1 MIESRPIVCSR
12 PTPAHHQPNRYATY
26 MLAAPLSR
34 RLLAVLAIGI
44 YWAMLLVLT
53 HLPGEEREVRPRRI
67 PHLDKIA
74 HAAAFAGLA
83 VLACVTVAAFR
94 PVTPLIL
101 VGIACALALYAAV
114 DEFTQGWVR
123 HRTPDLRDWLA
134 DMLGMLAGIG
144 AFFLAW
150 RALGGSSAKSSLAR
164 TTTAPGAD

>member
-1 MIESRPIVCSR
+1 
-12 PTPAHHQPNRYATY
+12 
-26 MLAAPLSR
+26 MLAAPLQR

-53 HLPGEEREVRPRRI
+53 HLPGEEREVRPNRI

-83 VLACVTVAAFR
+83 VLACVAVAAFR
-94 PVTPLIL
+94 PLTLPIL

-123 HRTPDLRDWLA
+123 HRTPDFSDWLA

-144 AFFLAW
+144 AFLLAR
-150 RALGGSSAKSSLAR
+150 RALGGSSGK
-164 TTTAPGAD
+164 TTTAPAAE

>member
-1 MIESRPIVCSR
+1 
-12 PTPAHHQPNRYATY
+12 
-26 MLAAPLSR
+26 MLAATLSR
-34 RLLAVLAIGI
+34 RVLVVLAVGI

-67 PHLDKIA
+67 PHLDKVA

-83 VLACVTVAAFR
+83 VLALAAVAAFR
-94 PVTPLIL
+94 PVTPPVLAGL
-101 VGIACALALYAAV
+101 ACALALYAAV

-144 AFFLAW
+144 TFLLA
-150 RALGGSSAKSSLAR
+150 RRVLVGSSAKSSSAKAA
-164 TTTAPGAD
+164 TAPAAE